1 MWYSWVSLVAQLV
14 TNLPAMRDLG
24 LIPGLVRSLGEGNG
38 YPLQYSGLENSGL
51 YSPWGRKGSD
61 MTERLLLMRKLRDNE
76 HNMFLFKDK
85 EIGFLEIETFGRSG

>member
-24 LIPGLVRSLGEGNG
+24 LIPGLVKSLGEGNG

-51 YSPWGRKGSD
+51 YSPWGRKEWAT
-61 MTERLLLMRKLRDNE
+61 TEKLSL
-76 HNMFLFKDK
+76 HK
-85 EIGFLEIETFGRSG
+85 EIALG